1 VGTRDTGRPTLETV
15 AARAGVSKS
24 LVSLVLRESPKVS
37 PARREAVLTAIAE
50 LGYRPNAAARRLAER
65 RSHSVGVLLNDL
77 HQPWFADVLD
87 GVGPVLHAE
96 GKHMLLGDGRLDRIM
111 DDTLTWSFLELGVDG
126 LLVAGSGPP
135 SAALVDVARR
145 IPTVAVGGR
154 DLDLYTDLPTVD
166 VVAYDDLAGAALA
179 VGHLADLGH
188 RRIAHLAGPPGSA
201 ARDRGQGYEEAMR
214 AAGLGAEIRVAASD
228 VSEESARHAAYAL
241 LGAPDRPTAVFAY
254 NDMVAMGV
262 FSAAVERGLRVPD
275 DLSLV
280 GFDNS
285 GLARLR
291 AVWLTSVDGA
301 GERIGAQAARML
313 VTRTADPGRAR
324 EVRLVAPTLEVRG
337 STGPPARPAGLSED
351 RGAL

>member
-1 VGTRDTGRPTLETV
+1 MRPPTIRDV
-15 AARAGVSKS
+15 ADRAGVSKS